1 MWFSNIIKY
10 SLLSVLCCIY
20 GCKANTSEKLSSEY
34 YVIHADD
41 VFESKLWADYLYKH
55 LMRRTSTHPIVEM
68 ATGNEE
74 QDSAKHIYITMDET
88 LEHDYCIQH
97 DHQGLRIKARDG
109 QTIKWV
115 IYQLIE
121 AISEEDSR
129 FLTADLPPAILDF
142 VTGCSTND
150 FTYREPHYL
159 ENLLLDQS
167 GVLGNNNVEED
178 WGIWGH
184 NIAKAIPSEPKSIIY
199 ARVNEQV
206 NRGQFCFTS
215 GDLYAYLSEY
225 IIDNYGYGIDD
236 SEHYRFVIAPNDNAI
251 VCSCG
256 GCLDLNKSTT
266 QASESV
272 AHLINKLAR
281 RFPKYEFYMLA
292 YLSTKT
298 VPNMALEPNVGVMI
312 STIDIPKGVALKEKY
327 LAQKNVQGFI
337 SDIKTWRTKTNKVL
351 LWDYS
356 SNFDDYLSPIPIL
369 YGLQHQFKF
378 FKNLGVQGIF
388 LNASGYDYSSFSDV
402 QNYVATTLLK
412 DIDADVEELIR
423 SYFKKVY
430 PKSGDL
436 LSTYYIR
443 LEKRYNQANKP
454 YSMYGSPEDNFNNY
468 LDPQEFIHFYQS
480 LAKQVLLTSGEERKK
495 LDKLYTALTFTRL
508 QLAYYR
514 ASDHLGAIDV
524 KGNSITFKQELK
536 NGLEV
541 LNLAKERGIL
551 KYKEAEGN
559 VDNYLTSWRE
569 IIAKE
574 GQESFLLLK
583 PIIVKN
589 STGKVITSSTLLS
602 NGLLGFRT
610 DYHLGW
616 YISPENK
623 WSVEFNTTHI
633 EGVKTLALRFLLHK
647 KHQFES
653 PALIELRLDGNLVKT
668 IDSASY
674 HLTDSIAEF
683 STYIDFNQSEK
694 MEIVFTKKEGSR
706 VTIALDEIQITN

>member
-1 MWFSNIIKY
+1 MWFSNIVKY
-10 SLLSVLCCIY
+10 SLLSVLCCIC

-34 YVIHADD
+34 YVIHAAD

-55 LMRRTSTHPIVEM
+55 LKQHTTSHSIVEI
-68 ATGNEE
+68 AIGNEE
-74 QDSAKHIYITMDET
+74 QDKAKHIYITLDDT

-97 DHQGLRIKARDG
+97 DSHGLQIKARDG

-121 AISEEDSR
+121 AISAEDSR
-129 FLTADLPPAILDF
+129 FQTDDLPPAILDF

-184 NIAKAIPSEPKSIIY
+184 NIAKAIPSDPKSIIY

-206 NRGQFCFTS
+206 NRDQFCFTS

-225 IIDNYGYGIDD
+225 IIDNYGYGIEGT
-236 SEHYRFVIAPNDNAI
+236 EHYHFVIAPNDNDI

-256 GCLDLNKSTT
+256 GCLDLNKSIT

-298 VPNMALEPNVGVMI
+298 VPKMRLEPNVGVMM
-312 STIDIPKGVALKEKY
+312 STIDIPKGVSIEGKY
-327 LAQKNVQGFI
+327 LAHKQVQGFI
-337 SDIKTWRTKTNKVL
+337 SDIKAWRRQTDKVL

-356 SNFDDYLSPIPIL
+356 SNFDDYLSPVPVL
-369 YGLQHQFKF
+369 YGLQHHLKF
-378 FKNLGVQGIF
+378 FKNLGVQGVF

-454 YSMYGSPEDNFNNY
+454 YNMYGSPEENFNTY
-468 LDPQEFIHFYQS
+468 LDPQEFIQFYQS
-480 LAKQVLLTSGEERKK
+480 LGKQLLLINGEERQK

-508 QLAYYR
+508 QLAYHR
-514 ASDHLGAIDV
+514 ASGHFGAIDINGESV
-524 KGNSITFKQELK
+524 TFRQDVRSGIE
-536 NGLEV
+536 E
-541 LNLAKERGIL
+541 LNLAKERGVL
-551 KYKEAEGN
+551 KYKEAEGSI
-559 VDNYLTSWRE
+559 DDYLASWRE
-569 IIAKE
+569 IVAKE
-574 GQESFLLLK
+574 REKSSLLLK
-583 PIIVKN
+583 PIRIKN
-589 STGKVITSSTLLS
+589 SKGILIESSKLL
-602 NGLLGFRT
+602 NDGLLGFRT

-616 YISPENK
+616 YISPEPK
-623 WSVEFNTTHI
+623 WSVEFNTAHI
-633 EGVKTLALRFLLHK
+633 EGVKALTIRFLLHK
-647 KHQFES
+647 KHRFDS
-653 PALIELRLDGNLVKT
+653 PALIELWLDGKLVKT

-683 STYIDFNQSEK
+683 STNIDFNQSEK
-694 MEIVFTKKEGSR
+694 MEIAFTKKEGSR